1 MSAPRTDQA
10 QAAPAKGIQATFVR
24 VLPDAVS
31 ARGLSAVPVWD
42 ALSLKVDE
50 APEHTRVPVA
60 TLCRAIDIA
69 CRLTGDPLVLIQ
81 AAQAVR
87 PLHLGSLGYA
97 IMSSALGEDGL
108 LMYERFQSLL
118 CDELLARHR
127 VAKGLV
133 EVRHEAVDAP
143 LPRDAR
149 FWWLL
154 LGARLAFARWV
165 SGRDLVPVRIDIP
178 APRPAQADAF
188 DRFIGSPVRYDTP
201 DCRELMPADWLA
213 WLNPNADPAMHA
225 LMQARTAQQLASQPQ
240 GDAALMRAR
249 VVLAE
254 RMSLG
259 QEMSLSAVTQA
270 LQADTGNAN
279 SITPR
284 QLQKRLAD
292 QGLSFK
298 DLIEEVRRERAL
310 RLLRDTAQAIGEIA
324 QACGYAEVSPFHRA
338 VRRWTG
344 LTPAQVRQQ
353 AHTPG
358 SAPALA
364 AIRHA

>member
-1 MSAPRTDQA
+1 MSAPQTTSA
-10 QAAPAKGIQATFVR
+10 QNAPTRGIQAAFVR
-24 VLPDAVS
+24 ILPDAVS
-31 ARGLSAVPVWD
+31 ARGLPAAAVWAAMGLAPD
-42 ALSLKVDE
+42 D
-50 APEHTRVPVA
+50 APEHRRVPVA
-60 TLCRAIDIA
+60 ALCRAIEAA
-69 CRLTGDPLVLIQ
+69 CQLTGDPLVLIQ

-97 IMSSALGEDGL
+97 LMSSTLGEDGL
-108 LMYERFQSLL
+108 LMYERFQTLL

-127 VAKGLV
+127 VARDLI
-133 EVRHEAVDAP
+133 EVRHEAVGIP

-149 FWWLL
+149 FWWML

-178 APRPAQADAF
+178 APRPQHADAF
-188 DRFIGSPVRYDTP
+188 DRFVGNPVRYDTP

-225 LMQARTAQQLASQPQ
+225 LMQARTAQQLAARPQ
-240 GDAALMRAR
+240 NDALLVR
-249 VVLAE
+249 VRLVMAE
-254 RMSLG
+254 RMSQGLDV
-259 QEMSLSAVTQA
+259 SLDALTQA
-270 LQADTGNAN
+270 LRASNAEPQPI
-279 SITPR
+279 SAR

-298 DLIEEVRRERAL
+298 DLTEEVRRERAL
-310 RLLRDTAQAIGEIA
+310 RLLRDSTQAIADIA
-324 QACGYAEVSPFHRA
+324 LACGYTEVSPFHRA

-353 AHTPG
+353 ALTQP
-358 SAPALA
+358 SAVPVQA
-364 AIRHA
+364 

>member
-1 MSAPRTDQA
+1 MSTPRT
-10 QAAPAKGIQATFVR
+10 APALDAPTRGIQAAFVR
-24 VLPDAVS
+24 VLPDTLT
-31 ARGLSAVPVWD
+31 ARGLPATAVWD
-42 ALSLKVDE
+42 ALGLAVDE
-50 APEHTRVPVA
+50 APEHMRVPVA
-60 TLCRAIDIA
+60 ALCRAIEVA

-97 IMSSALGEDGL
+97 LMSSSFGEDGL
-108 LMYERFQSLL
+108 LMYERFQTLL

-127 VAKGLV
+127 VAKGLI
-133 EVRHEAVDAP
+133 EVRHETVGIP

-178 APRPAQADAF
+178 APRPPQADAF
-188 DRFIGSPVRYDTP
+188 DRFIGCAARYDTP

-225 LMQARTAQQLASQPQ
+225 LMHARTAQQMAARPQ
-240 GDAALMRAR
+240 GDALLMRIR
-249 VVLAE
+249 LIMAE
-254 RMSLG
+254 RMGQGLDVSLDA
-259 QEMSLSAVTQA
+259 LTQA
-270 LQADTGNAN
+270 LHADSGEAQPI
-279 SITPR
+279 SAR

-298 DLIEEVRRERAL
+298 DLVEEVRRERAL
-310 RLLRDTAQAIGEIA
+310 RLLRDSTQAIGDIA
-324 QACGYAEVSPFHRA
+324 AACGYTEVSPFHRA

-353 AHTPG
+353 AMSTPA
-358 SAPALA
+358 APTQP
-364 AIRHA
+364 

>member
-1 MSAPRTDQA
+1 MSATRPIQD
-10 QAAPAKGIQATFVR
+10 APVKGIQATFVR

-31 ARGLSAVPVWD
+31 ARGLSAAPVWD
-42 ALSLKVDE
+42 ALGLAVDE
-50 APEHTRVPVA
+50 APEHARVPMA
-60 TLCRAIDIA
+60 ALCRAIEVA
-69 CRLTGDPLVLIQ
+69 CGLTGDPLVLLQ

-97 IMSSALGEDGL
+97 LMSSPLGEDGL
-108 LMYERFQSLL
+108 LMYERFQTLL

-127 VAKGLV
+127 VAKGLI
-133 EVRHEAVDAP
+133 EVRHEAVDTP

-154 LGARLAFARWV
+154 LGARLGFARWV

-178 APRPAQADAF
+178 APRPSQADAF
-188 DRFIGSPVRYDTP
+188 DRFIGSAVRYDTP

-240 GDAALMRAR
+240 GDALLMRAR
-249 VVLAE
+249 IVLSE
-254 RMSLG
+254 RMGQGLDLSL
-259 QEMSLSAVTQA
+259 EAVSQA
-270 LQADTGNAN
+270 LHAGTSDQAPT
-279 SITPR
+279 TPR
-284 QLQKRLAD
+284 QLQKRVSD

-310 RLLRDTAQAIGEIA
+310 RLLRDTSQAIGEIA
-324 QACGYAEVSPFHRA
+324 QACGYTEVSPFHRA

-353 AHTPG
+353 ALTQ
-358 SAPALA
+358 APASSTEQP
-364 AIRHA
+364 